1 MEKDTQK
8 IKIKVPRSEIVFID
22 QVFKSYE
29 GLAMVTVDKRE
40 KGILY
45 LDVTAGTKPDVLEIL
60 KDLKQKFPL
69 NILES

>member
-1 MEKDTQK
+1 MKKDTQK

>member
-60 KDLKQKFPL
+60 KDLKKKFPL